1 MVESPHLDQLIL
13 GRRLR
18 HFRKQADLT
27 LDDLGEKV
35 GKPGPY
41 LSLLE
46 NGKKEPRFQLILDLA
61 AALGIE
67 LEELIAPTP
76 PSHRDRLE
84 IALLKSQESSLF
96 DSLDLPAIKP
106 SAKLDNEI
114 LAHIVGLH
122 ETLQEK
128 SGLGHA
134 SGEEI
139 RRANGEVT
147 EWITSNDG
155 YLEHIEEEAG
165 KALATSGYLGEGP
178 FNSRNLID
186 LTSRAGFEIH
196 PIDDMPS
203 FARSII
209 DLQNQ
214 RIYIAQRNELKTRQ
228 ARKAV
233 LQTIAGFLLEH
244 ENASDLETFLRQR
257 IETAYFAAAVLVPES
272 AVVSRLEKAKADHD
286 INGEDVKE
294 LFYVSYEMAA
304 WRTANLLTHHLDIR
318 CHLIVSDE
326 QGSIVKGFSN
336 DGAPV
341 PRDLHGGLETQK
353 LCQRWGSR
361 VTFGSPDRFDTHHQY
376 TDTPEGTYFSTTHVE
391 TGRDPAYAITLGV
404 PFKDA
409 RWFRGRDTENRETS
423 TCPDPDCC
431 RTPPDDLLKRWHD
444 RVVVSARSQQRILG
458 LLAPDPYPELDMTEV
473 LSVVEGHS
481 G

>member
-1 MVESPHLDQLIL
+1 MVDSPHLDPLIL

-18 HFRKQADLT
+18 HYRKLADLT

-35 GKPGPY
+35 AKPGPY

-46 NGKKEPRFQLILDLA
+46 NGKKEPRLQLILDLA
-61 AALGIE
+61 TALGIAIDD
-67 LEELIAPTP
+67 LIDPTP

-84 IALLKSQESSLF
+84 ISLLRSQDTSLF
-96 DSLDLPAIKP
+96 ESLDLPTIKP

-122 ETLQEK
+122 EALQEK
-128 SGLGHA
+128 SGLGDA

-139 RRANGEVT
+139 RRANGEIT
-147 EWITSNDG
+147 RWITSHDG
-155 YLEHIEEEAG
+155 YLESIEEEAA
-165 KALATSGYLGEGP
+165 KALATSGYVGEGP

-209 DLQNQ
+209 DLENR

-233 LQTIAGFLLEH
+233 LQTLAGFLLEH
-244 ENASDLETFLRQR
+244 ESVPDLETFLRQR
-257 IETAYFAAAVLVPES
+257 IETAYFAAAVLVPET
-272 AVVSRLEKAKADHD
+272 AVVPRLEKAKADHD
-286 INGEDVKE
+286 LNVEDVKE

-304 WRTANLLTHHLDIR
+304 WRTANLLTHHFDIP

-326 QGSIVKGFSN
+326 QGSIVKGYSN
-336 DGAPV
+336 DGVAV
-341 PRDLHGGLETQK
+341 PRDIHGGMETQK
-353 LCQRWGSR
+353 LCHRWGSR
-361 VTFGSPDRFDTHHQY
+361 VTFRSPDRFDTHHQY
-376 TDTPEGTYFSTTHVE
+376 TDTPDGTYSSTTHIE
-391 TGRDPAYAITLGV
+391 TGREPSHAITLGV
-404 PFKDA
+404 QFKDA

-423 TCPDPDCC
+423 TCPDPYCC
-431 RTPPDDLLKRWHD
+431 RTPPEHLLQRWDDK
-444 RVVVSARSQQRILG
+444 VVVSARSQERILG

-473 LSVVEGHS
+473 LSVVDGHS
-481 G
+481 N